1 MSLLEDVLASVGNNK
16 FNDLP
21 IADKKSYND
30 KELSLEEPLI
40 KINLRGKKKD
50 FFAKVGKILSI
61 ILPTESNTSSSNEK
75 FTAMWLSP
83 DEWMIYSKDNNQN
96 IIFDELYNEI
106 SKLNHG
112 SITNVSDQWICIN
125 LKGKNI
131 YEMLSTACP
140 FDFTKFKAN
149 KNSTTQTLVNHIDV
163 IIHHKEENNL
173 NLFVRRSFSEHL
185 WLWLNDSAKFI

>member
-1 MSLLEDVLASVGNNK
+1 MLNTNYPK
-16 FNDLP
+16 
-21 IADKKSYND
+21 IDKKSYND
-30 KELSLEEPLI
+30 IELSLEEPLI

-50 FFAKVGKILSI
+50 FFTKVGKILSI

-75 FTAMWLSP
+75 FAAIWLSP
-83 DEWMIYSKDNNQN
+83 DEWMIYSKENNQN

-112 SITNVSDQWICIN
+112 SITNVSDQWVCIN

>member
-1 MSLLEDVLASVGNNK
+1 
-16 FNDLP
+16 
-21 IADKKSYND
+21 
-30 KELSLEEPLI
+30 
-40 KINLRGKKKD
+40 
-50 FFAKVGKILSI
+50 
-61 ILPTESNTSSSNEK
+61 
-75 FTAMWLSP
+75 MWLSP

>member
-1 MSLLEDVLASVGNNK
+1 MAVNFSFEELVL
-16 FNDLP
+16 
-21 IADKKSYND
+21 
-30 KELSLEEPLI
+30 
-40 KINLRGKKKD
+40 
-50 FFAKVGKILSI
+50 LSI
-61 ILPTESNTSSSNEK
+61 GRIIDKILPTLAKKSFFFPLKLIFTSGSSNEK

-112 SITNVSDQWICIN
+112 SITNVSDQWVCIN